1 MGIFIA
7 AITSNCTYLVLIS
20 ANKGAII
27 EFNTFKGDPMK
38 KILFALIALGTLTG
52 LVHAQAKVQVLSTQ
66 ELATTCKLP
75 ASPES
80 RSFCIGYTTAIYDT
94 YLATRHPQRAKPYIC
109 VKQPAPS
116 RDEVVADFVTF
127 AQANQQTSDKPA
139 AGVFLGFLA
148 SRFPCAKK

>member
-1 MGIFIA
+1 MKF
-7 AITSNCTYLVLIS
+7 TYTQGRTHEKILVLL
-20 ANKGAII
+20 A
-27 EFNTFKGDPMK
+27 
-38 KILFALIALGTLTG
+38 ALGTFSGFT
-52 LVHAQAKVQVLSTQ
+52 HAQEKVQVLSTQ
-66 ELATTCKLP
+66 ELLNVCKFP
-75 ASPES
+75 SSPES

-116 RDEVVADFVTF
+116 RDEVIGEFVKF
-127 AQANQQTSDKPA
+127 AQSNQQTADKPA